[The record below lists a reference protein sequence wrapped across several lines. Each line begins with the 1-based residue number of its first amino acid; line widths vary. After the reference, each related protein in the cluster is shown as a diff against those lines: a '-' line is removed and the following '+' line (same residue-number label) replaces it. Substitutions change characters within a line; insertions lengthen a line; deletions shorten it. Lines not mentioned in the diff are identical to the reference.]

1 MQSAP
6 YFDDGKATLYGCDMM
21 AMLGGL
27 PSGSV
32 DAIITDPPYSSGGR
46 TAGERQRSTRKK
58 YVDGSASQ
66 LYRDRMVDF
75 AGDERDQRSYLRWMD
90 LWLTDAMPALR
101 DGGLVMLF
109 SDWRQLPLMTDAI
122 QAAGVTWRGII
133 PWYKSNSRHQPGRF
147 ANSCEYVVWGSK
159 GQAAH
164 LDVPGQAGILQE
176 PNVFY
181 KERVHIAQKPVGIMC
196 QLVKASRPG
205 GTVLDPF
212 MGSGTTGVAALAEGR
227 RFIGCEIVSDYQK
240 IAENRIRQ
248 TQGQ

>member
-164 LDVPGQAGILQE
+164 LDVPDKPASCRSPTYSTRNACTSPRSPWVSCASWSRPHGQAARSSTRSWG
-176 PNVFY
+176 P
-181 KERVHIAQKPVGIMC
+181 APPGSPPWP
-196 QLVKASRPG
+196 KADAS
-205 GTVLDPF
+205 LDARSSATT
-212 MGSGTTGVAALAEGR
+212 SG
-227 RFIGCEIVSDYQK
+227 
-240 IAENRIRQ
+240 
-248 TQGQ
+248 

>member
-27 PSGSV
+27 PTGSV

-46 TAGERQRSTRKK
+46 TASERQRSSRSK
-58 YVDGSASQ
+58 YVSSGDSKP
-66 LYRDRMVDF
+66 YREKMLDF
-75 AGDERDQRSYLRWMD
+75 AGDGRDQRSYLRWMD

-109 SDWRQLPLMTDAI
+109 ADWRQLPLMTDVI
-122 QAAGVTWRGII
+122 QAAGVTWRGVI
-133 PWYKSNSRHQPGRF
+133 PWYKSNARRVRGRF
-147 ANSCEYVVWGSK
+147 ANNCEYVVWGSK
-159 GQAAH
+159 GRVAH
-164 LDVPGQAGILQE
+164 LDVPSQAGILQE
-176 PNVFY
+176 PNVYY
-181 KERVHIAQKPVGIMC
+181 KERVHIAQKPVGIMR

-205 GTVLDPF
+205 GTILDPF

-227 RFIGCEIVSDYQK
+227 RFIGCEIVTDFQK
-240 IAENRIRQ
+240 IAENRIKQ
-248 TQGQ
+248 AQE